1 MQTVAEAV
9 ASDTGS
15 EEREVK
21 ATALGSTIS
30 NGQTESKRGSQRR
43 CEGESRK
50 GENGG
55 GGIERERFTEI

>member
-30 NGQTESKRGSQRR
+30 NGQTESQEEQQRR
-43 CEGESRK
+43 WEESQSVV
-50 GENGG
+50 GPPG
-55 GGIERERFTEI
+55 RFTVSTE

>member
-30 NGQTESKRGSQRR
+30 NGQTESQEEQQRR
-43 CEGESRK
+43 WEESQSVVDPP
-50 GENGG
+50 G
-55 GGIERERFTEI
+55 RFTVSTE

>member
-15 EEREVK
+15 EETEVK

-30 NGQTESKRGSQRR
+30 NGQTESQEEQQRR
-43 CEGESRK
+43 ARVWWARLAGSR
-50 GENGG
+50 
-55 GGIERERFTEI
+55 

>member
-30 NGQTESKRGSQRR
+30 NGQTESQEEQQRR
-43 CEGESRK
+43 WEESQSVV
-50 GENGG
+50 GPPS
-55 GGIERERFTEI
+55 RFTVGTE